1 MRLRNIVI
9 GGALLSIAIGFVLG
23 KTVVADSPAPGSSS
37 DPVVSKSY
45 VDKALQDRLK
55 ELETAVAELTVKS
68 QALQSALNDLQAKV
82 NKTPVKTTPST
93 PSTGT
98 STPPAPAT
106 PAAPPADNTSMA
118 GKKAYVTGSTP
129 VNIRSG
135 PATSYAVVTKVHS
148 GESMVIQQ
156 VKDSWYQVKLSD
168 GKTGWVASW
177 VVEIK

>member
-9 GGALLSIAIGFVLG
+9 GGALLSIVIGFILG
-23 KTVVADSPAPGSSS
+23 KTVVADSPAPGSNS

-45 VDKALQDRLK
+45 VDKALQDRIK

-68 QALQSALNDLQAKV
+68 QALQTALNELQAKV
-82 NKTPVKTTPST
+82 NKTPVKTAPAA
-93 PSTGT
+93 PAPGTGT
-98 STPPAPAT
+98 SSTPTT
-106 PAAPPADNTSMA
+106 PAAPPQNNTSVI
-118 GKKAYVTGSTP
+118 GKTAFVTGSTP

-135 PATSYAVVTKVHS
+135 PATSYAVITKVNR
-148 GESMVIQQ
+148 GDTMVIQQ

>member
-9 GGALLSIAIGFVLG
+9 GGALLSIVVGFTLG

-45 VDKALQDRLK
+45 VDKALQDRIK
-55 ELETAVAELTVKS
+55 ELETAVADLTVKS
-68 QALQSALNDLQAKV
+68 QALQTALNELQAKV
-82 NKTPVKTTPST
+82 NKTPVRTTPATPGTSTPST
-93 PSTGT
+93 PT
-98 STPPAPAT
+98 T
-106 PAAPPADNTSMA
+106 PAAPPQNNTSVI
-118 GKKAYVTGSTP
+118 GKTASVTGSTS

-135 PATSYAVVTKVHS
+135 PATSYSVVTKVNS
-148 GESMVIQQ
+148 GDIMVIQQ

-177 VVEIK
+177 VVEVK